1 MELSPTTRN
10 AQALEK
16 EMNWLQEVIATRMAL
31 RFPNSKNW
39 STKYTSVQ
47 QVPMPKFDQD
57 RSIFGRVLTVLNY
70 NFEERVVLALSLAP
84 HIRPQILDAFFIKDK
99 QHERYYTEFGGLKGR
114 YHSGF
119 LPTAETAAF
128 VIAGDN
134 IEARIELIELFKP
147 EHTFYK
153 NNILKLNLNQ
163 GTEPLFSSALNIS
176 DEYLTIFTSGKSYKP
191 DFSMNFPAKRLST
204 RLDWSDLVL
213 DPYVLSEISEISAWI
228 EHQKTIMDE
237 WGLSKQLKRGYRS
250 LFYGPPGTGKT
261 LTACLIGKQMGLDV
275 YRIDLSQVVSKYIG
289 ETEKNMAKIF
299 DLAENKNW
307 VLFFDEADALFGKR
321 TSTSDSKDRHSNQ
334 EVAYLLQRVEDFSGV
349 IILAT
354 NLKANMDIAF
364 SRRFQTIIYFPAP
377 NVDQRYELWT
387 NSFKNL
393 DVHEEVDFMD
403 IANTYNLT
411 GGSIINVLRFCS
423 LAALR
428 RGSRVVN
435 NADIQEGIRREL
447 QKAGKTI

>member
-1 MELSPTTRN
+1 MATKILIEN
-10 AQALEK
+10 AKVLEM
-16 EMNWLQEVIATRMAL
+16 EMNWLKKVIEVRLNLKFGKEAEY
-31 RFPNSKNW
+31 K
-39 STKYTSVQ
+39 SVKDI
-47 QVPMPKFDQD
+47 PMPKLDKSTAILA
-57 RSIFGRVLTVLNY
+57 RIVKHLRY
-70 NFEERVVLALSLAP
+70 EFEERVILALSLAP
-84 HIRPQILDAFFIKDK
+84 HIKPQVLDYFFIKNKVSD
-99 QHERYYTEFGGLKGR
+99 RYYTEFGGLKGR

-128 VIAGDN
+128 LIAGNN
-134 IEARIELIELFKP
+134 IAERIRLVEIFKP
-147 EHTFYK
+147 KHTFYK

-163 GTEPLFSSALNIS
+163 GNEPLFSSGLELS
-176 DEYLTIFTSGKSYKP
+176 DEYLTLFTSGLAYKP
-191 DFSMNFPAKRLST
+191 DFSMNFPASRLST
-204 RLDWSDLVL
+204 RLEWSDLVL
-213 DPYVLSEISEISAWI
+213 DPLVLSEIGEISAWI
-228 EHQKTIMDE
+228 EHQKTIMED

-321 TSTSDSKDRHSNQ
+321 TNASDSKDRHANQ

-354 NLKANMDIAF
+354 NLKANMDSAF

-377 NVDQRYELWT
+377 NPDQRLLLWK
-387 NSFKNL
+387 NSFRNL
-393 DVHEEVDFMD
+393 TLDDDVDLSI
-403 IANTYNLT
+403 IADEHTMT
-411 GGSIINVLRFCS
+411 GGSIINVLRYCS
-423 LAALR
+423 LTALR
-428 RGSRVVN
+428 RGSQSVSMQ
-435 NADIQEGIRREL
+435 DIEEGIQKEL
-447 QKAGKTI
+447 RKAGKTM